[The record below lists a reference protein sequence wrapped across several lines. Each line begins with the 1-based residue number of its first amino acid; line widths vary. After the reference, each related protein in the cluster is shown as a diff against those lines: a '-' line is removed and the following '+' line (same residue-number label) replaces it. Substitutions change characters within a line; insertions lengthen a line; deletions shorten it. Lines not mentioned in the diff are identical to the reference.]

1 MPPHEDVAAKRDGT
15 GRRLDTLH
23 SVNAKAAVAA
33 ASALLALALTAPP
46 AHASPPS
53 YGSNGVFGVATNPRD
68 GWVTA
73 YIQPGRYRV
82 DQAPSMF
89 PYQSAP
95 GFWYRC
101 HNVPCSPSFPGNV
114 IASGAAIRDVPTF
127 VDILPSDVAVA
138 LHNVTLTVAS

>member
-1 MPPHEDVAAKRDGT
+1 VAGS
-15 GRRLDTLH
+15 LDTLH
-23 SVNAKAAVAA
+23 SVNSKVAA
-33 ASALLALALTAPP
+33 TAATALLAGVLAVP

-53 YGSNGVFGVATNPRD
+53 YGSNGVFGVDHNPGAD

-73 YIQPGRYRV
+73 YISPGHYQV

-101 HNVPCSPSFPGNV
+101 HSFPCGPSYPGNV
-114 IASGAAIRDVPTF
+114 IASGPAVRDAPTF
-127 VDILPSDVAVA
+127 IDILPTDVGVA
-138 LHNVTLTVAS
+138 LNNVTLTVIG

>member
-1 MPPHEDVAAKRDGT
+1 
-15 GRRLDTLH
+15 
-23 SVNAKAAVAA
+23 VAA
-33 ASALLALALTAPP
+33 AGALLAVALAVP

-68 GWVTA
+68 GWATA

-101 HNVPCSPSFPGNV
+101 HNFPCSPGFPGNV
-114 IASGAAIRDVPTF
+114 IASGAAIRDVATF
-127 VDILPSDVAVA
+127 VDILPSDVGVS
-138 LHNVTLTVAS
+138 LNNVTLTAAS